1 MTADPQQ
8 SALEF
13 PCDFPIKMMGRDND
27 AFRDAAR
34 GVIEQHTGRLDE
46 DAVRTAS
53 SRNGRFVS
61 ITVTIRAESREQL
74 DAIYRTLSAHDDIL
88 VAL

>member
-1 MTADPQQ
+1 MTTDTEA

-13 PCDFPIKMMGRDND
+13 PCDFPIKMMGRDRE
-27 AFRDAAR
+27 AFYDAAR
-34 GVIEQHTGRLDE
+34 GVVEEHAGPLGE

-61 ITVTIRAESREQL
+61 MTVTIRAESRQQL
-74 DAIYRTLSAHDDIL
+74 DAIYRAASAHEEIL